1 MEDAIEAENQLCTTL
16 FSKKQQANLKKIKG
30 EGDDVKKELEG
41 FSTDLLANLV
51 TKTPKAEINGGR
63 ARRGWTKRSSRD
75 KVRLVNRVPY
85 IERLENNYSKQTK
98 GKGIIKPALKSTVT
112 GRKRRVR

>member
-1 MEDAIEAENQLCTTL
+1 M
-16 FSKKQQANLKKIKG
+16 IKVRLTPPVKVTAKSVR
-30 EGDDVKKELEG
+30 DDVKKELEG
-41 FSTDLLANLV
+41 FSTDLLAQLI
-51 TKTPKAEINGGR
+51 TITPYVSGR
-63 ARRGWTKRSSRD
+63 ASRGWTKRSNRD
-75 KVRLVNRVPY
+75 KVRLVNTVPY